1 MMDVRTLDACQAAC
15 MDDRRCVAID
25 WDPLDEHSYYCW
37 SHGSDD
43 RTHVVEFHVHSTLHE
58 LNRTC
63 LGQSHGL
70 LNARTTCM
78 EFCHFVWMAY
88 LILVVPP

>member
-1 MMDVRTLDACQAAC
+1 MAFCAVFYSGCWTVRKQTHIHGGEPVMDVRTLDACQAAC
-15 MDDRRCVAID
+15 IDDRRCVAID

-63 LGQSHGL
+63 LG
-70 LNARTTCM
+70 
-78 EFCHFVWMAY
+78 
-88 LILVVPP
+88 